1 VFRVGKYEVDGGL
14 NLAPPVPTSSVSR
27 TGVGPSAYWKLTG
40 AAINPTPPKVTP
52 PLAPSVLLEMK
63 NIEYHQS
70 RIVLAG
76 FNSAITGSLLPRLTS
91 TQNLG
96 VTVIT
101 TKSGSTRDFTGG
113 ELPND
118 GLSFQINSKKGGNI
132 SWMKSHLNTLFIG
145 TGEEE
150 YIAADA
156 PLIPT
161 QINVSSQSEYGSKG
175 DAASAVFG
183 SNIVFIQRDGKTVR
197 SMGYQERRR
206 RYESDDLM
214 QFARHITKSEVITR
228 IAVVG
233 TATQYL
239 FALTDA
245 GKLWCLSYVPQ
256 NHVFGW
262 SEWKNDNFTIE
273 DILGTVDDNGN
284 PSLFARTSTGYGI
297 FFTSDPARGDLLVD
311 MAVNAGTIAVDNC
324 IPASP
329 PYGVGSGNLSVTA
342 DGVYVGTYIAI
353 SGGIVPF
360 PTHPSAPAVVVV
372 GYNYTMTLAPNI
384 PELMIPGKGSTLG
397 REKNVSRLRVL
408 FNQARGGTA
417 AGYPVLTVP
426 ADNPIAVVLD
436 EPGFHSIPVVGEY
449 GPQPTINI
457 TQSAP
462 YGFEISGYNAEYD
475 FGD

>member
-1 VFRVGKYEVDGGL
+1 M
-14 NLAPPVPTSSVSR
+14 A
-27 TGVGPSAYWKLTG
+27 
-40 AAINPTPPKVTP
+40 
-52 PLAPSVLLEMK
+52 
-63 NIEYHQS
+63 
-70 RIVLAG
+70 
-76 FNSAITGSLLPRLTS
+76 
-91 TQNLG
+91 
-96 VTVIT
+96 
-101 TKSGSTRDFTGG
+101 
-113 ELPND
+113 
-118 GLSFQINSKKGGNI
+118 
-132 SWMKSHLNTLFIG
+132 SHLNTLIVG

-150 YIAADA
+150 FVVADA
-156 PLIPT
+156 PLTPT

-175 DAASAVFG
+175 GAAAEIFG
-183 SNIVFIQRDGKTVR
+183 SNIVFIQRDGKTIR

-245 GKLWCLSYVPQ
+245 GKLWCLSHVPQ

-311 MAVNAGTIAVDNC
+311 MAVNAGSIAVNYC
-324 IPASP
+324 IPGSP
-329 PYGVGSGNLSVTA
+329 YVVGDVLAAIA
-342 DGVYVGTYIAI
+342 DGVYVSTNPVHTVL
-353 SGGIVPF
+353 GGILQF
-360 PTHPSAPAVVVV
+360 PDHPSAPAVVVV

-417 AGYPVLTVP
+417 AGHPVLAVP
-426 ADNPIAVVLD
+426 ADSPIAVVLD

-462 YGFEISGYNAEYD
+462 YGFEVSGYNAEYD